1 MLNERNQSIS
11 QQVISNSATDVGE
24 QSWIAI
30 PSGSSFSD
38 HDQNVL
44 PRRTVVTPSWNDRP
58 STGSMSRRLLQG
70 TRFCSRNFVIYFT
83 YKKKKHGQLD
93 LYPSRPRAWIP
104 IPSLVRSLPCT
115 SLPHSLPLAHQL
127 FWSKPLRPLVMAKI
141 LVVTSYFGGSRRAA
155 KPTSPEPS
163 CGRSLK
169 WNPETYSCVPNGGG
183 ESCNNGDFWWDNKKC
198 CLPHGGVPV
207 PPSPPSGYQ
216 CPNKWYW
223 NSDKGC
229 CVPSVPDVPATP
241 ACPAKCS
248 WKPESYYCA
257 PDPAPAPPTPAP
269 EPPKTGPDSCSKT
282 EFWWETKKCCL
293 PIGGPHSPP
302 SPPGPTAHPIGTGAL
317 LVVAAFQSPSL
328 MTTSRLR
335 ALSLALGSLKP
346 LGANRSLL
354 VLRRAPTANSGG
366 QIANAVCLMVVLRAR
381 QSHRL
386 ARRAQAG
393 GAGESHRNAASP
405 VSRLYSSQL
414 VDWVDSGA
422 SLRSAVSHRA

>member
-1 MLNERNQSIS
+1 MHFATALLAF
-11 QQVISNSATDVGE
+11 SASTLLVE
-24 QSWIAI
+24 A
-30 PSGSSFSD
+30 
-38 HDQNVL
+38 
-44 PRRTVVTPSWNDRP
+44 TP
-58 STGSMSRRLLQG
+58 TFG
-70 TRFCSRNFVIYFT
+70 
-83 YKKKKHGQLD
+83 HGKD
-93 LYPSRPRAWIP
+93 T
-104 IPSLVRSLPCT
+104 CG
-115 SLPHSLPLAHQL
+115 HKL
-127 FWSKPLRPLVMAKI
+127 FWWKQKGCCLPYGGISKPPSPPAGHSCMKKWYWSSENNCCVPE
-141 LVVTSYFGGSRRAA
+141 

-183 ESCNNGDFWWDNKKC
+183 ENCNNGDFWWDNKKC

-366 QIANAVCLMVVLRAR
+366 QIANAVSLMVVLRAR
-381 QSHRL
+381 QSRHL

-393 GAGESHRNAASP
+393 GAGESHKNAASLVP
-405 VSRLYSSQL
+405 RLYSSQL